1 MGGGMGGGGG
11 TQGIPGSSS
20 MLGQLAQQANPQ
32 AKDPMQNLGNR
43 GFPNIPK
50 GGNRDIASQFR
61 EGMQTTRANPGSNY
75 AGNPLAQ
82 LLGGM
87 RGFPQNGL
95 DMMRPM
101 GPTRPGESVGG
112 KTAMNPDAGT
122 GRPGGEPGIGGGRVT
137 APVGEPT
144 PMGGSSMD
152 RVPGGEVRPSPRP
165 TIRPTTL
172 PEGGQQQKF
181 QFQQLGYNRPTP
193 RPGSAQ
199 PILGAGPGGMGGGA
213 KPPAQPG
220 GGPPRFSDFWN
231 QDSWNQNQGTNFKPG
246 EDRQGARRL
255 ARQEAIDSWRAAGG
269 SGQLYP
275 GSPPGGPSARKPPMA
290 KPGVPLRAE
299 PGESMAPT
307 SGAGK

>member
-1 MGGGMGGGGG
+1 MGGGMGGGG
-11 TQGIPGSSS
+11 IAS
-20 MLGQLAQQANPQ
+20 MPDRSPLGDLAQRANPQ

-50 GGNRDIASQFR
+50 ETQSMILGAMSRGG
-61 EGMQTTRANPGSNY
+61 QTMS
-75 AGNPLAQ
+75 
-82 LLGGM
+82 
-87 RGFPQNGL
+87 
-95 DMMRPM
+95 
-101 GPTRPGESVGG
+101 G
-112 KTAMNPDAGT
+112 KTAMNPDQGT
-122 GRPGGEPGIGGGRVT
+122 TRPGGEPSMGGGRVT
-137 APVGEPT
+137 AAPGGQS
-144 PMGGSSMD
+144 PMGGTGMD
-152 RVPGGEVRPSPRP
+152 RVPRGEARPSPRP
-165 TIRPTTL
+165 TIRPTAL

-199 PILGAGPGGMGGGA
+199 PILGAGPGGIGGGA

-255 ARQEAIDSWRAAGG
+255 ARQEAIDSWQSAGG

-275 GSPPGGPSARKPPMA
+275 GSPPGGPSARKEPMV
-290 KPGVPLRAE
+290 KPGRPL
-299 PGESMAPT
+299 ESPASGSFN